1 MFFQRA
7 CRSSEENAWCLPDVT
22 AWYRRVIG
30 YFKTARSHA
39 RCGATLSSI
48 LLFPIRRR
56 LPSPRNQV
64 DLKNGI
70 SLVAPLNFPLL
81 SIIEEIYMDRCYEPD
96 YVQIAAGD
104 FIVDIGANIGVFT
117 ISVASRHPEAHLIA
131 VEPSPQALEFL
142 NRNVALNGLHN
153 VRILSCA
160 CWGGNGHAVLYSRGG
175 DELNSLY
182 SQDGIGSSFRA
193 LCRVPVLT
201 LDDVFER
208 FQIDHCG
215 LLKLDCEGAEYEI
228 LFNAREET
236 LQRIQRIALEYH
248 VGFNAHTPG
257 AFATFLKSN
266 GFEVERLPMR
276 DDGTGYMY
284 AKRSA

>member
-7 CRSSEENAWCLPDVT
+7 CQPSEENVWCLPGVT

-39 RCGATLSSI
+39 RCGATLFSI

-96 YVQIAAGD
+96 YVQIAADD
-104 FIVDIGANIGVFT
+104 FIVDIGANVGVFT
-117 ISVASRHPEAHLIA
+117 ISVATRHPEAHLIA

-142 NRNVALNGLHN
+142 NRNVVLNGLHN
-153 VRILSCA
+153 VEILPYA
-160 CWGGNGHAVLYSRGG
+160 CGGENGHAVLYSRGG

-182 SQDGIGSSFRA
+182 AQDSVGSFFRS
-193 LCRVPVLT
+193 LCSVQVST

-208 FQIDHCG
+208 FQIGRCG
-215 LLKLDCEGAEYEI
+215 FLKLDCEGAEYEI
-228 LFNAREET
+228 LCNAHDRT
-236 LQRIQRIALEYH
+236 LRKIMRIAMEYH
-248 VGFNAHTPG
+248 TGFNDHTPWELM
-257 AFATFLKSN
+257 AFLESH
-266 GFEVERLPMR
+266 GFDVERLPMR
-276 DDGTGYMY
+276 EDGTGYMY
-284 AKRSA
+284 ARRSA